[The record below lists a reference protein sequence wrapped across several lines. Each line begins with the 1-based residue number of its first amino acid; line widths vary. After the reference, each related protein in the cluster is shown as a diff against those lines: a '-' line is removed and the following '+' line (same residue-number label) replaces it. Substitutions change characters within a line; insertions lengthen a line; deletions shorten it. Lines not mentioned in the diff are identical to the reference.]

1 MGGAALSRYISYS
14 YTLVDGVTLTAS
26 IWNGVFSAIWGAFDT
41 VQSDVDA
48 VRAEANADKANQLR
62 YSGLTA
68 NYNAAG
74 YRVTGAANAINA
86 QDYVTLAQLTAAS
99 MSSTLPSYSGFAGRS
114 IRTTGST
121 VFWASDSPSAVSYT
135 YNGSGQVTGI
145 TETVDGY
152 QRTTTLTY
160 NADGTVNTEAVTW
173 HGVTRTRTFSYSNG
187 QCTGSTEV

>member
-1 MGGAALSRYISYS
+1 MSNRYCSYS
-14 YTLVDGVTLTAS
+14 YATVDGVTLTAAM
-26 IWNGVFSAIWGAFDT
+26 WNGAFAAMLAGFDA
-41 VQSDVDA
+41 VQADVDG
-48 VRAEANADKANQLR
+48 DKANQVR

-74 YRVTGAANAINA
+74 FRVTGAGNAVNP
-86 QDYVTLAQLTAAS
+86 QDYVTLAQLTATAFS
-99 MSSTLPSYSGFAGRS
+99 PALPTQSGNAGRAV
-114 IRTTGST
+114 RTTGTSAY
-121 VFWASDSPSAVSYT
+121 WATDSASSVSYS

-152 QRTTTLTY
+152 PRTTTLTY
-160 NADGTVNTEAVTW
+160 NVDGTVNTEAVTW